1 MESQYASNYVRKLV
15 DDDALCHDMIAR
27 LEQGLAY
34 VEEEF
39 LVTAMIDISGYSK
52 ITSKLTKLGKV
63 SSEIITRTVG
73 KYLNQIIDVVS
84 SFNGD
89 IVKFLGDAILVTFE
103 SSGGTDILKLG
114 SISRAVL
121 CCVTILTE
129 CSEYEIPTDE
139 LKTVLD
145 NGPNFRASQ

>member
-1 MESQYASNYVRKLV
+1 MESQYVSNYVRKLV
-15 DDDALCHDMIAR
+15 DDDARCHDMIAK

-39 LVTAMIDISGYSK
+39 LVTTMIDISGYSK

-73 KYLNQIIDVVS
+73 TYMNQIIDVVS

-103 SSGGTDILKLG
+103 ASGGSNDSKLAA
-114 SISRAVL
+114 ISRAIL

-129 CSEYEIPTDE
+129 CSEYEIPQDE
-139 LKTVLD
+139 LKTVVEH
-145 NGPNFRASQ
+145 GPNFRVSQ